1 MVIWGAC
8 GSGAAARTPI
18 PYIFEITSIQWD
30 SIGKIFTMNY
40 TNPLPEYDA
49 WDPDLERCKASVLAV
64 VIKLCP
70 PASQNVFIFCK

>member
-1 MVIWGAC
+1 
-8 GSGAAARTPI
+8 
-18 PYIFEITSIQWD
+18 
-30 SIGKIFTMNY
+30 MNY